1 MLFRTFD
8 DRIIIETL
16 SNETTTTNQ
25 YVVQVIQ
32 GVYPIQLLHGI
43 NNGQTSCSL
52 QYMSDTMPLQPI
64 AAPDATCCA
73 QHVAGSPYMINVR
86 PSSPCAALS
95 VISAATSLWTAGVV
109 GTVDISMKDLYGNF
123 VDTLENRWHMLMVSS
138 GPVAIKEFSRVAI
151 HSGAQCFSSSRFY
164 LHLIPLQEQLVG
176 DLMQR
181 PP

>member
-25 YVVQVIQ
+25 YIVQVVQ

-73 QHVAGSPYMINVR
+73 QHVAGSPYVINVR

-123 VDTLENRWHMLMVSS
+123 VDTLENRWHMLMLSS

-151 HSGAQCFSSSRFY
+151 YSGAQFYSSSRFD
-164 LHLIPLQEQLVG
+164 LHLILFQEQLVG
-176 DLMQR
+176 DLMQQ